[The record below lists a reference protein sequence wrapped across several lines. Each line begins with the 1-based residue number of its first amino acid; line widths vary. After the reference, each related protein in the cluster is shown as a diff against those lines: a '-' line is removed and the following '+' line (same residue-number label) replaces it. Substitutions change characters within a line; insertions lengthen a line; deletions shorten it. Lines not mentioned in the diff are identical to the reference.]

1 MLLFIQAMQIEFYD
15 LKFQFIVL
23 DCCLG
28 KKKKY
33 FFCIFSSLDFSLTDE
48 DFIDLELVMKFHSL
62 SWSGVGF
69 LRMQTWPIKPENR
82 LLSEQQL
89 CVCHSKTFS

>member
-48 DFIDLELVMKFHSL
+48 DNYTPTLL
-62 SWSGVGF
+62 
-69 LRMQTWPIKPENR
+69 IK
-82 LLSEQQL
+82 S
-89 CVCHSKTFS
+89 